1 MPHRAQLYRL
11 ALLSY
16 IAAPSPGQRI
26 EFMNDELFSVRGK
39 RFFVTGG
46 ASGIGRM
53 ITEGLAERGARVF
66 TCGRK
71 QAALDTLLAEL
82 KTKRGFDV
90 NAETADLAKLSE
102 IERIAARV
110 SEAFD
115 GELDVLVNNAG
126 ATWGAP
132 LDEYPESGWDKVF
145 DLDVKSLFY
154 VTQKMLPLLRKA
166 GRSPDAPA
174 RVINI
179 GSISG
184 IEYPRDDAWAYHP
197 AKAAVHHLTGT
208 LAAKLAR
215 EGVTVNAIAPGLF
228 PSKMTAFAMPGGD
241 SSGVAKLIPMG
252 RVGKLTD
259 IVGTVVYLASQA
271 GAFTT
276 GATIK
281 VDGGSALG

>member
-1 MPHRAQLYRL
+1 M
-11 ALLSY
+11 S
-16 IAAPSPGQRI
+16 
-26 EFMNDELFSVRGK
+26 DELFSVRGK

-71 QAALDTLLAEL
+71 REALASLVEEL
-82 KTKRGFDV
+82 KTKKGYDV
-90 NAETADLAKLSE
+90 TAEAADLSQSSE
-102 IERIAARV
+102 IERVAKRV
-110 SEAFD
+110 TEVFG

-126 ATWGAP
+126 ATWGGE

-145 DLDVKSLFY
+145 DLDVKSLFF
-154 VTQKMLPLLRKA
+154 VTQKCLPLLRKNA
-166 GRSPDAPA
+166 SPA

-184 IEYPRDDAWAYHP
+184 IAHPMDDAWAYHP
-197 AKAAVHHLTGT
+197 AKAAVHHLTAT
-208 LAAKLAR
+208 LAKRLAK

-228 PSKMTAFAMPGGD
+228 PSKMTAFMMPGGD
-241 SSGVAKLIPMG
+241 SSALGKFIPLG
-252 RVGKLTD
+252 RAGRASD
-259 IVGTVVYLASQA
+259 IVGTVVYLASEA

-276 GATIK
+276 GAIIK
-281 VDGGSALG
+281 VDGGSAL